1 MALTAS
7 KAFCSGSSAKLA
19 SKSSR
24 ASTVRMPVVVRA
36 QAGEQSA
43 EVVRCRAC
51 RRSGDDVAGLFP
63 YAVQLLCQMPAADY
77 DIYVQQ
83 FSCITQRRRAV
94 CQFLKQLQ
102 CFQGHLSV
110 VGQSSG

>member
-19 SKSSR
+19 GKSSR

-51 RRSGDDVAGLFP
+51 RRSGDDVPRLCP
-63 YAVQLLCQMPAADY
+63 CAVQLLCQMPAAY
-77 DIYVQQ
+77 YRFNVLQ
-83 FSCITQRRRAV
+83 FSCIRQRRRAG
-94 CQFLKQLQ
+94 CQFLE
-102 CFQGHLSV
+102 
-110 VGQSSG
+110 

>member
-36 QAGEQSA
+36 QAGEQTT

-51 RRSGDDVAGLFP
+51 RRSGDDVAGLCP
-63 YAVQLLCQMPAADY
+63 CAVQLLYQMPAADC
-77 DIYVQQ
+77 DTNV
-83 FSCITQRRRAV
+83 
-94 CQFLKQLQ
+94 
-102 CFQGHLSV
+102 
-110 VGQSSG
+110 

>member
-19 SKSSR
+19 KKSSR

-43 EVVRCRAC
+43 EVVRAE
-51 RRSGDDVAGLFP
+51 A
-63 YAVQLLCQMPAADY
+63 
-77 DIYVQQ
+77 
-83 FSCITQRRRAV
+83 
-94 CQFLKQLQ
+94 
-102 CFQGHLSV
+102 
-110 VGQSSG
+110 

>member
-19 SKSSR
+19 KKGSR

-43 EVVRCRAC
+43 EVVRCRAWLG
-51 RRSGDDVAGLFP
+51 SGDVCA
-63 YAVQLLCQMPAADY
+63 AVSREGRLACQMHADHY
-77 DIYVQQ
+77 LR
-83 FSCITQRRRAV
+83 S
-94 CQFLKQLQ
+94 
-102 CFQGHLSV
+102 
-110 VGQSSG
+110 